1 MPIDKK
7 LLHQFSSLDLETE
20 STFCKMSKGIAKISN
35 NSFLGIESSK
45 SLQFK
50 KYKQE
55 QRDLLKTL
63 AQLEKE
69 KHKTIDE
76 DEQYFVDNI
85 PGDGITMLSVSPQS
99 SNRGDDDSLEDEAER
114 EEVLRKSLYFLE
126 VQSIPTE
133 EEQEK
138 EAGSDAAKS
147 GMLLAF

>member
-1 MPIDKK
+1 M
-7 LLHQFSSLDLETE
+7 
-20 STFCKMSKGIAKISN
+20 ST

-63 AQLEKE
+63 THLEKE
-69 KHKTIDE
+69 KYKAIDE

-126 VQSIPTE
+126 VQSIPPE
-133 EEQEK
+133 EEQER
-138 EAGSDAAKS
+138 EAASNLAKCGTLFTYLS
-147 GMLLAF
+147 NYTMRHKKCLADNLP

>member
-7 LLHQFSSLDLETE
+7 LLHQSLHLETE